1 MFQILWNSDVQL
13 GGGGERWE
21 EQFPVP
27 ALKSSLSLAWTLW
40 NSVALS
46 NSVQIPRETEER
58 GSSGSPF
65 LLPNWFK
72 LKVFLPSAGV
82 IFVLCSDNTDME
94 LCPFLLFTHMSMY
107 THTHTHT
114 LEQDRWVSCRLSMF
128 DWSGDR
134 LQGST
139 TSHLILN
146 ILVVLVRILLRNRG
160 VCVCM

>member
-1 MFQILWNSDVQL
+1 MEL
-13 GGGGERWE
+13 RC
-21 EQFPVP
+21 P
-27 ALKSSLSLAWTLW
+27 AWWWWGKVGRAISCPSS
-40 NSVALS
+40 
-46 NSVQIPRETEER
+46 QE
-58 GSSGSPF
+58 
-65 LLPNWFK
+65 LLEFGLN
-72 LKVFLPSAGV
+72 
-82 IFVLCSDNTDME
+82 IME
-94 LCPFLLFTHMSMY
+94 LCCSLQQCANSQGDRRKGVFWLPILASELVQVEGLLAICGCYFCFVLWQHRHGTLPLSFVHTY
-107 THTHTHT
+107 EHVHTHTHT